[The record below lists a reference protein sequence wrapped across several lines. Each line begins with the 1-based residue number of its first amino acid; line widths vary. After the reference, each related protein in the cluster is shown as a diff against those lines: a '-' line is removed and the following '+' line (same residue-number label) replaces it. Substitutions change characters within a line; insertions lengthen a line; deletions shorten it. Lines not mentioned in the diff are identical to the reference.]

1 MPRESSWGGSV
12 ASLAPH
18 SLLSPR
24 TACGLR
30 TPRGTWLGLSHIPLQ
45 LQPTLSEFLC
55 LMQVGET
62 TQVSKGRAP
71 WGTELLGRRQA
82 LPLSARVTCRP
93 SWAVEEQLRCL
104 LWAQQGRGRRAGACL
119 VLHGSCCEWL
129 CYLALS
135 LEGE

>member
-1 MPRESSWGGSV
+1 MLRESSWGRGASV
-12 ASLAPH
+12 AGIAPH

-45 LQPTLSEFLC
+45 LQPALSKFL
-55 LMQVGET
+55 
-62 TQVSKGRAP
+62 VSDARWRNNSSVKGKSP

-82 LPLSARVTCRP
+82 LPLSTRVTILGCGGA
-93 SWAVEEQLRCL
+93 AVMPVQV
-104 LWAQQGRGRRAGACL
+104 QQGQGRRAGACL